1 MSPKARDVKV
11 PVATADAAQAPGGG
25 KRRSDRERP
34 VGLFVLGMH
43 RSGTSML
50 TRVLNLLGC
59 ALPEDLLGANRSNP
73 TGHWE
78 SLRAIEI
85 NDALLRQLGRSWD
98 DPREL
103 PAGWMER
110 PETRAARQQVRAFLD
125 SEFSGKPLWLL
136 KEPRLCR
143 LGPLWL
149 DVAREMGIDARVVV
163 PLRHPSEVAYSL
175 SRRDGIDPARGFLLW
190 WQHLAEAEQA
200 SRGRPRALASF
211 DAILKDWRAETARL
225 ADELGV
231 TWPNQADEVADQV
244 ASFIDPGLL
253 HAHANDRREALS
265 SRLPA
270 PAPLAELFARLS
282 RPGSSGWDEIV
293 AAQREVTPG
302 EALFAPALEDLSLRV
317 ARGEA
322 RAAAVHDLLATHL
335 GADGAWLVRRDE
347 ATRLVED
354 TRLLIERTDEQ
365 GPLTIELVRL
375 VEGLRRELQASLQ
388 QTLEANGG
396 MHVRLDN
403 VAPLLSELVN
413 QVEAQRSH
421 SREHVSPMLTELV
434 AQIEALR
441 TEQRGQVAPL
451 LGEMVQQVEALRGEQ
466 RAHAPLLGSV
476 APLLGEVV
484 QQVEALRG
492 EQRAHGPLL
501 GEVVQQVE
509 ALRGEQRSQLV
520 QLLDELVR
528 QVEAQR
534 DEVRG
539 HVAGIAQRADDLGIT
554 LGAQGP
560 VLVEVVRQVE
570 AQRQALSEAA
580 TAEAARQ
587 QALSSALDAQAPAL
601 ADLAARLQ
609 SQRDAI
615 AESQRAT
622 TDLVRSLGDEL
633 RTQQATLSSL
643 ASSRD
648 ALQAEHASAVAASAR
663 LGAERDALA
672 EDKARIVAEL
682 ARVDER
688 HRELIASHAVLQ
700 DRHQHLVEALAEL
713 TSEHQRVT
721 GDHAGLS
728 DRHAGLLDRHAAL
741 EAGHASVQDELDLI
755 LGLKDALEAER
766 AAQAER
772 LRQVEREVAAGTAR
786 VHALEQQVARAE
798 SGWAASSADLVQSGV
813 EHAELARQLERER
826 AERAALLASR
836 SWRITAPLRA
846 PRAALNAFRRWR
858 ETPAP
863 PPAPRSGLVAR
874 VYRAMP
880 LPWSMKLAFKSALF
894 RLFAPFLRYSGPYL
908 RWEAQRTH
916 DVHARG
922 RQALRLAPPPV
933 QHTVLPSTAPAATY
947 LSITSQP
954 VDPAAIK
961 AKAIAFYLPQFHPIP
976 ENDEWWGRGFTEW
989 TNVSKALPQ
998 YEGHEQPHL
1007 PGELGFYDLRVPD
1020 VMHRQIELAKLYGV
1034 HGFCFHYYWFDGRR
1048 ILERPLD
1055 QFLGDASFDLPF
1067 CICWANENWTRRW
1080 DGHDDDVLL
1089 GQKHSAE
1096 SDIRFIRDV
1105 EPILR
1110 DPRYIRVDG
1119 KPLLIVYRPSLL
1131 PDCAATVERWREHC
1145 RQSGLG
1151 EIVLAMVQFDVL
1163 DPRPF
1168 GFDVALEFPPHKLAR
1183 DLPSVN
1189 ASLPG
1194 LNPAFRGYAVDY
1206 QAVVERSVQWP
1217 VPEFPMIRGVFPGWD
1232 NEARKPGQGYLFAG
1246 STPDRYRD
1254 WLGAMVDYAREHPVH
1269 GEPLV
1274 FINAWNEWAEG
1285 AYLEPDRR
1293 HGYAYLQATRE
1304 ALAGPETRAPS
1315 LPEPAVAMDAPRA
1328 GAAPRRIV
1336 VVSHDAHPHGAQY
1349 LALNL
1354 CRELSAQGWAVDAV
1368 LLGEG
1373 VLEADY
1379 ARVATVHRLDC
1390 RGRSDA
1396 APVLA
1401 AKLRADGADIA
1412 IANTA
1417 VSGLFVPVLADAG
1430 LRVVSLVHELPG
1442 VLAEYGL
1449 DEHVRQI
1456 ARRATT
1462 VAFAARAVHEGFEGI
1477 AKVPSGKLLV
1487 RPQGLYKRNRFQ
1499 SEADRGLARGEIRE
1513 WLDLPSDARI
1523 VLGVGYADLRK
1534 GVDLF
1539 VEAGELLVRADPSV
1553 HLVWLG
1559 HFDLN
1564 LEPRLRA
1571 QIAAT
1576 GVADHFHFPGRQT
1589 DTDPWY
1595 AGADVYALTSRE
1607 DPFPSVVMEA
1617 FDVHVPVVGF
1627 ASAGG
1632 FEELLRRGGGRLAP
1646 AFDVVAYAGEIA
1658 TLLADARLRTR
1669 LGGEGKAIVDA
1680 EFDFPSY
1687 VRALVDAASGAD
1699 RLPTVS
1705 VVVPNYN
1712 YARFM
1717 EARLASVAGQSV
1729 RPHEIIVLDDASTDD
1744 SLDVLQGLAER
1755 FDMQVIANTAN
1766 SGSVCRQWLRGV
1778 QAASGDLVW
1787 IAEADDLS
1795 EPGFLA
1801 SVLPAFADPGVVMSY
1816 CQSRQVGADAELLA
1830 PDYLDYVADFGR
1842 ERWTV
1847 PFVADLSDELEHGL
1861 AVKNTI
1867 PNVSA
1872 VVFRR
1877 DALLAT
1883 LERHLSEIA
1892 SYRIAGDWVTYLR
1905 LLENGAI
1912 AFTPEANNLHRRHA
1926 AGVTLGTD
1934 NRPHMAEIERVQDG
1948 VRARMELSPETQRA
1962 IEDYRAFLHRYFGL
1976 DRITATV

>member
-1 MSPKARDVKV
+1 MSPKGKGGKE
-11 PVATADAAQAPGGG
+11 PVATPVPAQAPSG
-25 KRRSDRERP
+25 KRRTDRERP

-43 RSGTSML
+43 RSGTSVL
-50 TRVLNLLGC
+50 ARVLNLLGC
-59 ALPEDLLGANRSNP
+59 ALPDDLLGANQSNP

-110 PETRAARQQVRAFLD
+110 TETRVARQQVRAFLD
-125 SEFSGKPLWLL
+125 SQFSGKPLWLL

-149 DVAREMGIDARVVV
+149 DVAREMGVDARVVV

-200 SRGRPRALASF
+200 SRGRPRVLASF
-211 DAILKDWRAETARL
+211 DAILRDWRAETARIG
-225 ADELGV
+225 DELDV
-231 TWPNQADEVADQV
+231 AWPNHADGIAGEV
-244 ASFIDPGLL
+244 ASFIDPALL
-253 HAHANDRREALS
+253 HAHANDRREALT
-265 SRLPA
+265 SRLPS
-270 PAPLAELFARLS
+270 PPPLASLYARLVP
-282 RPGSSGWDEIV
+282 PGPSAWEKIV
-293 AAQREVTPG
+293 AAQGKLTPG
-302 EALFAPALEDLSLRV
+302 EALFAPALEDLSLRA

-322 RAAAVHDLLATHL
+322 RAAAANDILATQL

-347 ATRLVED
+347 ASRLVED
-354 TRLLIERTDEQ
+354 TRLLLERTDEQ

-375 VEGLRRELQASLQ
+375 VEALRGELQSSLQ
-388 QTLEANGG
+388 QTLDANGG

-403 VAPLLSELVN
+403 VAPLLSELVK
-413 QVEAQRSH
+413 QVEAQRSE
-421 SREHVSPMLTELV
+421 SREQVSPMLVELV
-434 AQIEALR
+434 SQIDALR
-441 TEQRGQVAPL
+441 TESRAQVSPML
-451 LGEMVQQVEALRGEQ
+451 VELVSQVEALRGEQ
-466 RAHAPLLGSV
+466 HRQLAPLL
-476 APLLGEVV
+476 AELV
-484 QQVEALRG
+484 QQVEAQRNEARG
-492 EQRAHGPLL
+492 Q
-501 GEVVQQVE
+501 VV
-509 ALRGEQRSQLV
+509 
-520 QLLDELVR
+520 
-528 QVEAQR
+528 
-534 DEVRG
+534 
-539 HVAGIAQRADDLGIT
+539 GIAESAAALGQT

-560 VLVEVVRQVE
+560 VLVELVRQVE
-570 AQRQALSEAA
+570 AQRQAMSESSA
-580 TAEAARQ
+580 TLATRHE
-587 QALSSALDAQAPAL
+587 ALSSSLVAQVPAFAEL
-601 ADLAARLQ
+601 AERLQ
-609 SQRDAI
+609 AQRDAL

-622 TDLVRSLGDEL
+622 AELGRSLGEEL
-633 RTQQATLSSL
+633 RTQRATLSAL
-643 ASSRD
+643 ALSRD

-663 LGAERDALA
+663 LESERDLLALEKERMAA
-672 EDKARIVAEL
+672 EV
-682 ARVDER
+682 ARVDDR
-688 HRELIASHAVLQ
+688 YRQLIASHAVLQ
-700 DRHQHLVEALAEL
+700 DRHQQLVDALEEF
-713 TSEHQRVT
+713 TSQHRDMA
-721 GDHAGLS
+721 GDHSGLS
-728 DRHAGLLDRHAAL
+728 DRHAGLLSRYTAL
-741 EAGHASVQDELDLI
+741 EAGHATVQQELDL
-755 LGLKDALEAER
+755 LRELQDALEAER
-766 AAQAER
+766 STQAEQ
-772 LRQVEREVAAGTAR
+772 LRGLERELGSRAAR
-786 VHALEQQVARAE
+786 IHALEHQVARAQ
-798 SGWAASSADLVQSGV
+798 SGWAASSADLVQSGL
-813 EHAELARQLERER
+813 EHAGLARELERER

-846 PRAALNAFRRWR
+846 PREAANAWRRWR
-858 ETPAP
+858 ETRPSAQRP
-863 PPAPRSGLVAR
+863 GLAER
-874 VYRAMP
+874 VYRAIPMP
-880 LPWSMKLAFKSALF
+880 WPLKVAVKSALF
-894 RLFAPFLRYSGPYL
+894 LVFGPFLRHTAAYH
-908 RWEAQRTH
+908 RWEVKHAH
-916 DVHARG
+916 DVHLRR
-922 RQALRLAPPPV
+922 RQALRLGPPPV

-947 LSITSQP
+947 LSIASQA
-954 VDPAAIK
+954 VDPSALK

-989 TNVSKALPQ
+989 TNVSKAMPQ

-1067 CICWANENWTRRW
+1067 CVCWANENWTRRW

-1089 GQKHSAE
+1089 GQKHSPD

-1110 DPRYIRVDG
+1110 DPRYIRIDG

-1145 RQSGLG
+1145 RQSGVG
-1151 EIVLAMVQFDVL
+1151 EIVLAMVQFDAL

-1189 ASLPG
+1189 DSLPA
-1194 LNPAFRGYAVDY
+1194 LNPAFRGYVVDY
-1206 QAVVERSVQWP
+1206 QAVVERSVEWP

-1246 STPDRYRD
+1246 STPDRYRN
-1254 WLGAMVDYAREHPVH
+1254 WLGAMVDYAREHPVQ

-1304 ALAGPETRAPS
+1304 ALVGAGD
-1315 LPEPAVAMDAPRA
+1315 PALALQVPIVGMVAPRLES
-1328 GAAPRRIV
+1328 APRRIV

-1349 LALNL
+1349 LSLHL

-1373 VLEADY
+1373 VLEADF
-1379 ARVATVHRLDC
+1379 ARVAAVHRLDC
-1390 RGRSDA
+1390 RGQSAA

-1401 AKLRADGADIA
+1401 AKLRANGADIA

-1449 DEHVRQI
+1449 AEHVRQI
-1456 ARRATT
+1456 ALRATT
-1462 VAFAARAVHEGFEGI
+1462 IAFAAKEVHEGFETI
-1477 AKVPSGKLLV
+1477 ASVPADKLLV

-1499 SEADRGLARGEIRE
+1499 SEDERIAARADIRTRLAVPA
-1513 WLDLPSDARI
+1513 DSRI

-1539 VEAGELLVRADPSV
+1539 VQAGELLVRADPSV

-1559 HFDLN
+1559 HFDLD

-1571 QIAAT
+1571 QIAGT
-1576 GVADHFHFPGRQT
+1576 GVAGHFHFLGRQT

-1646 AFDVVAYAGEIA
+1646 AFEVDAYAGEIA
-1658 TLLADARLRTR
+1658 TLLADGRLRARL
-1669 LGGEGKAIVDA
+1669 GEEGKAIVDA

-1687 VRALVDAASGAD
+1687 VRALVDAASGAA
-1699 RLPTVS
+1699 RMPTVS

-1717 EARLASVAGQSV
+1717 EARLSCIAGQSI
-1729 RPHEIIVLDDASTDD
+1729 RLHEIIVLDDASTDD
-1744 SLDVLQGLAER
+1744 SLDVLERLAAR
-1755 FDMQVIANTAN
+1755 FDMRVIANTAN

-1842 ERWTV
+1842 ERWTT
-1847 PFVADLSDELEHGL
+1847 PFVADLSEELENGL

-1877 DALLAT
+1877 DAMLAT

-1905 LLENGAI
+1905 LLENGAL
-1912 AFTPEANNLHRRHA
+1912 AFTPAAHNLHRRHA
-1926 AGVTLGTD
+1926 GGVTLGTD
-1934 NRPHMAEIERVQDG
+1934 NRPHLAEIERVQDG
-1948 VRARMELSPETQRA
+1948 VRARTDLSPETQHA
-1962 IEDYRAFLHRYFGL
+1962 IEEYRAFLLRYFGL
-1976 DRITATV
+1976 DRAAATA